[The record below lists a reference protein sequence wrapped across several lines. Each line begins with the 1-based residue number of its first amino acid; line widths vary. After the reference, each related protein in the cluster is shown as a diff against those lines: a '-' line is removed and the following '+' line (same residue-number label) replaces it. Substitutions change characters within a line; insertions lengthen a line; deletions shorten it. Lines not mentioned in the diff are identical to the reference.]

1 MKVIIDKTNEG
12 TRADVFLAGYD
23 PEITRS
29 RAQKLIEEGNAAVN
43 GRTIKTSYRLCE
55 GDVLEYTVPAAAE
68 TEITPEDIPLDIV
81 YEDKDML
88 EATEAEMKSLGG
100 DVITFTVDVLSKEQ
114 IFDAVNAVADKWGH
128 IDILVNDAGI
138 CPWADFLEIPEED
151 WDKVMGINLK
161 GYFLM
166 SQAVG
171 RIMSKQKDG
180 GSIIHMSSVN
190 GLAAEAQIAHY
201 NVSKGGIN
209 MLTMSMALE
218 LAKYNI
224 RVNAICPGFIDT
236 RLNRSDIENEE
247 WLKEYL
253 KTIPMGRVGKP

>member
-1 MKVIIDKTNEG
+1 MNLEGKVAIVTG
-12 TRADVFLAGYD
+12 G
-23 PEITRS
+23 
-29 RAQKLIEEGNAAVN
+29 AQGIGKGIVERYVKENAKVA
-43 GRTIKTSYRLCE
+43 IF
-55 GDVLEYTVPAAAE
+55 
-68 TEITPEDIPLDIV
+68 DI
-81 YEDKDML
+81 DKDML
-88 EATEAEMKSLGG
+88 EATEAEMKSMGG

-114 IFDAVNAVADKWGH
+114 IFNAVNTVADKWGH

-151 WDKVMGINLK
+151 WDRVMGINLK

-253 KTIPMGRVGKP
+253 KTIPMGRVGKPSDIASAAFFLASDDSAYITGHLLVVDGGQIIKLS

>member
-1 MKVIIDKTNEG
+1 MNLEGKVAIVTG
-12 TRADVFLAGYD
+12 G
-23 PEITRS
+23 
-29 RAQKLIEEGNAAVN
+29 AQGIGKGIVERYVKENAKVA
-43 GRTIKTSYRLCE
+43 IF
-55 GDVLEYTVPAAAE
+55 
-68 TEITPEDIPLDIV
+68 DI
-81 YEDKDML
+81 DKDML
-88 EATEAEMKSLGG
+88 EATEAEMKSMGG

-114 IFDAVNAVADKWGH
+114 IFNAVNTVADKWGH

-253 KTIPMGRVGKP
+253 KTIPMGRVGKPSDIASAAFFLASDDSAYITGHLLVVDGGQIIKLS

>member
-1 MKVIIDKTNEG
+1 MNLEGKVAIVTG
-12 TRADVFLAGYD
+12 G
-23 PEITRS
+23 
-29 RAQKLIEEGNAAVN
+29 AQGIGKGIVERYVKENAKVA
-43 GRTIKTSYRLCE
+43 IF
-55 GDVLEYTVPAAAE
+55 
-68 TEITPEDIPLDIV
+68 DI
-81 YEDKDML
+81 DKDML
-88 EATEAEMKSLGG
+88 EATEAEMKSIGG

-114 IFDAVNAVADKWGH
+114 IFNAVNAVADKWGH

-201 NVSKGGIN
+201 NGSKGGIN

-253 KTIPMGRVGKP
+253 KTIPMGRVGKPSDIASAAFFLASDDSAYITGHLLVVDGGQIIKLS

>member
-1 MKVIIDKTNEG
+1 MNLEGKVAIVTG
-12 TRADVFLAGYD
+12 G
-23 PEITRS
+23 
-29 RAQKLIEEGNAAVN
+29 AQGIGKGIVERYVKENAKVA
-43 GRTIKTSYRLCE
+43 IF
-55 GDVLEYTVPAAAE
+55 
-68 TEITPEDIPLDIV
+68 DI
-81 YEDKDML
+81 DKDML
-88 EATEAEMKSLGG
+88 EATEAEMKSMGG

-114 IFDAVNAVADKWGH
+114 IFNAVNAVADKWGH

-236 RLNRSDIENEE
+236 RLNRSDIDNEE

-253 KTIPMGRVGKP
+253 KTIPMGRVGKPSDIASAAFFLASDDSAYITGHLLVVDGGQIIKLS

>member
-1 MKVIIDKTNEG
+1 MNLEGKVAIVTG
-12 TRADVFLAGYD
+12 G
-23 PEITRS
+23 
-29 RAQKLIEEGNAAVN
+29 AQGIGKGIVERYVKENAKVA
-43 GRTIKTSYRLCE
+43 IF
-55 GDVLEYTVPAAAE
+55 
-68 TEITPEDIPLDIV
+68 DI
-81 YEDKDML
+81 DKDML
-88 EATEAEMKSLGG
+88 EATESEMKSRGV

-114 IFDAVNAVADKWGH
+114 IFNAVNAVADKWGH

-253 KTIPMGRVGKP
+253 KTIPMGRVGKPSDIASAAFFLASDDSAYITGHLLVVDGGQIIKLS

>member
-1 MKVIIDKTNEG
+1 MNLEGKVAIVTG
-12 TRADVFLAGYD
+12 G
-23 PEITRS
+23 
-29 RAQKLIEEGNAAVN
+29 AQGIGKGIVERYVKENAKVA
-43 GRTIKTSYRLCE
+43 IF
-55 GDVLEYTVPAAAE
+55 
-68 TEITPEDIPLDIV
+68 DI
-81 YEDKDML
+81 DKDML
-88 EATEAEMKSLGG
+88 EVTEAEMKSMGG

-114 IFDAVNAVADKWGH
+114 IFNAVNAVADKWGH

-253 KTIPMGRVGKP
+253 KTIPMGRVGKPSDIASAAFFLASDDSAYITGHLLVVDGGQIIKLS

>member
-1 MKVIIDKTNEG
+1 MNLEGKVAIVTG
-12 TRADVFLAGYD
+12 G
-23 PEITRS
+23 
-29 RAQKLIEEGNAAVN
+29 AQGIGKGIVERYVKENAKVA
-43 GRTIKTSYRLCE
+43 IF
-55 GDVLEYTVPAAAE
+55 
-68 TEITPEDIPLDIV
+68 DI
-81 YEDKDML
+81 DKDML
-88 EATEAEMKSLGG
+88 EATEAEMKSMGG
-100 DVITFTVDVLSKEQ
+100 DVMTFTVDVLSKEQ
-114 IFDAVNAVADKWGH
+114 SFNAVNAVADKWGH

-253 KTIPMGRVGKP
+253 KTIPMGRVGKPSDIASAAFFLASDDSAYITGHLLVVDGGQIIKLS

>member
-1 MKVIIDKTNEG
+1 MNLEGKVAIVTG
-12 TRADVFLAGYD
+12 G
-23 PEITRS
+23 
-29 RAQKLIEEGNAAVN
+29 AQGIGKGIVERYVKENAKVA
-43 GRTIKTSYRLCE
+43 IF
-55 GDVLEYTVPAAAE
+55 
-68 TEITPEDIPLDIV
+68 DI
-81 YEDKDML
+81 DKDML
-88 EATEAEMKSLGG
+88 EATEAEMKSMGG
-100 DVITFTVDVLSKEQ
+100 DVMTFTVDVLSKEQ
-114 IFDAVNAVADKWGH
+114 IFNALNAVADKWGH

-253 KTIPMGRVGKP
+253 KTIPMGRVGKPSDIASAAFFLASDDSAYITGHLLVVDGGQIIKLS

>member
-1 MKVIIDKTNEG
+1 MNLEGKVAIVTG
-12 TRADVFLAGYD
+12 G
-23 PEITRS
+23 
-29 RAQKLIEEGNAAVN
+29 AQGIGKGIVERYVKENAKVA
-43 GRTIKTSYRLCE
+43 IF
-55 GDVLEYTVPAAAE
+55 
-68 TEITPEDIPLDIV
+68 DI
-81 YEDKDML
+81 DKDML
-88 EATEAEMKSLGG
+88 EATEAEMKSMGG

-114 IFDAVNAVADKWGH
+114 IFNAVNAVADKWGN

-253 KTIPMGRVGKP
+253 KTIPMGRVGKPSDIASAAFFLASDDSAYITGHLLVVDGGQIIKLS

>member
-1 MKVIIDKTNEG
+1 MNLEGKVAIVTG
-12 TRADVFLAGYD
+12 G
-23 PEITRS
+23 
-29 RAQKLIEEGNAAVN
+29 AQGIGKGIVERYVKENAKVA
-43 GRTIKTSYRLCE
+43 IF
-55 GDVLEYTVPAAAE
+55 
-68 TEITPEDIPLDIV
+68 DI
-81 YEDKDML
+81 DKDML
-88 EATEAEMKSLGG
+88 EAIEAEMKSMGG

-114 IFDAVNAVADKWGH
+114 IFNAVNAVADKWGH

-253 KTIPMGRVGKP
+253 KTIPMGRVGKPSDIASAAFFLASDDSAYITGHLLVVDGGQIIKLS

>member
-1 MKVIIDKTNEG
+1 MNLEGKVAIVTG
-12 TRADVFLAGYD
+12 G
-23 PEITRS
+23 
-29 RAQKLIEEGNAAVN
+29 AQGIGKGIVERYVKENAKVA
-43 GRTIKTSYRLCE
+43 IF
-55 GDVLEYTVPAAAE
+55 
-68 TEITPEDIPLDIV
+68 DI
-81 YEDKDML
+81 DKDML
-88 EATEAEMKSLGG
+88 EATEAEMKSMGG

-114 IFDAVNAVADKWGH
+114 IFNAVNAVADKWRH

-253 KTIPMGRVGKP
+253 KTIPMGRVGKPSDIASAAFFLASDDSAYITGHLLVVDGGQIIKLS

>member
-1 MKVIIDKTNEG
+1 MNLEGKVAIVTG
-12 TRADVFLAGYD
+12 G
-23 PEITRS
+23 
-29 RAQKLIEEGNAAVN
+29 AQGIGKGIVERYVKENAKVA
-43 GRTIKTSYRLCE
+43 IF
-55 GDVLEYTVPAAAE
+55 
-68 TEITPEDIPLDIV
+68 DI
-81 YEDKDML
+81 DKDML
-88 EATEAEMKSLGG
+88 EATEAEMKSMGG

-114 IFDAVNAVADKWGH
+114 IFNAVNAVAYKWGH

-253 KTIPMGRVGKP
+253 KTIPMGRVGKPSDIASAAFFLASDDSAYITGHLLVVDGGQIIKLS

>member
-1 MKVIIDKTNEG
+1 MKLEG
-12 TRADVFLAGYD
+12 KVAIVTGG
-23 PEITRS
+23 
-29 RAQKLIEEGNAAVN
+29 AQGIGKGIVERYVKENAKVA
-43 GRTIKTSYRLCE
+43 IF
-55 GDVLEYTVPAAAE
+55 
-68 TEITPEDIPLDIV
+68 DI
-81 YEDKDML
+81 DKDML
-88 EATEAEMKSLGG
+88 EATEAEMKSMGG

-114 IFDAVNAVADKWGH
+114 LFNAVNAVADKWGH

-253 KTIPMGRVGKP
+253 KTIPMGRVGKPSDIASAAFFLASDDSAYITGHLLVVDGGQIIKLS

>member
-1 MKVIIDKTNEG
+1 MNLEGKVAIVTG
-12 TRADVFLAGYD
+12 G
-23 PEITRS
+23 
-29 RAQKLIEEGNAAVN
+29 AQGIGKGIVERYVKENAKVA
-43 GRTIKTSYRLCE
+43 IF
-55 GDVLEYTVPAAAE
+55 
-68 TEITPEDIPLDIV
+68 DI
-81 YEDKDML
+81 DKDML
-88 EATEAEMKSLGG
+88 EATEAEMKSMGG
-100 DVITFTVDVLSKEQ
+100 DVTTFTVDVLSKEQ
-114 IFDAVNAVADKWGH
+114 IFNAVNAVADKWGH

-253 KTIPMGRVGKP
+253 KTIPMGRVGKPSDIASAAFFLASDDSAYITGHLLVVDGGQIIKLS

>member
-1 MKVIIDKTNEG
+1 MNLEGKVAIVTG
-12 TRADVFLAGYD
+12 G
-23 PEITRS
+23 
-29 RAQKLIEEGNAAVN
+29 AQGIGKGIVERYVKENAKVA
-43 GRTIKTSYRLCE
+43 IF
-55 GDVLEYTVPAAAE
+55 
-68 TEITPEDIPLDIV
+68 DI
-81 YEDKDML
+81 DKDML
-88 EATEAEMKSLGG
+88 EATEAEMKSMGG

-114 IFDAVNAVADKWGH
+114 IFNAVNAVADKWGH

-253 KTIPMGRVGKP
+253 KTIPMGRVGKPSDIASAAFFLASDDSAYITGHLLVVDGGQIIKLS

>member
-1 MKVIIDKTNEG
+1 MNLEGKVAIVTG
-12 TRADVFLAGYD
+12 G
-23 PEITRS
+23 
-29 RAQKLIEEGNAAVN
+29 AQGIGKGIVERYVKENAKVA
-43 GRTIKTSYRLCE
+43 IF
-55 GDVLEYTVPAAAE
+55 
-68 TEITPEDIPLDIV
+68 DI
-81 YEDKDML
+81 DKDML
-88 EATEAEMKSLGG
+88 EATEAEMKSMGG
-100 DVITFTVDVLSKEQ
+100 DVMTFTVDVLSKEQ
-114 IFDAVNAVADKWGH
+114 IFNAVNTVADKWGH

-253 KTIPMGRVGKP
+253 KTIPMGRVGKPSDIASAAFFLASDDSAYITGHLLVVDGGQIIKLS

>member
-1 MKVIIDKTNEG
+1 MNLEGKVAIVTG
-12 TRADVFLAGYD
+12 G
-23 PEITRS
+23 
-29 RAQKLIEEGNAAVN
+29 AQGIGKGIVERYVKENAKVA
-43 GRTIKTSYRLCE
+43 IF
-55 GDVLEYTVPAAAE
+55 
-68 TEITPEDIPLDIV
+68 DI
-81 YEDKDML
+81 DKDML
-88 EATEAEMKSLGG
+88 EAIEAEMKSMGG

-114 IFDAVNAVADKWGH
+114 IFNAINAVADKWGH

-253 KTIPMGRVGKP
+253 KTIPMGRVGKPSDIASAAFFLASDDSAYITGHLLVVDGGQIIKLS

>member
-1 MKVIIDKTNEG
+1 MNLEGKVAIVTG
-12 TRADVFLAGYD
+12 G
-23 PEITRS
+23 
-29 RAQKLIEEGNAAVN
+29 AQGIGKGIVERYVKENAKVA
-43 GRTIKTSYRLCE
+43 IF
-55 GDVLEYTVPAAAE
+55 
-68 TEITPEDIPLDIV
+68 DI
-81 YEDKDML
+81 DKDML
-88 EATEAEMKSLGG
+88 EATEAEMKSMGG

-114 IFDAVNAVADKWGH
+114 IFNAVNAVADKWGH

-166 SQAVG
+166 SQ
-171 RIMSKQKDG
+171 QKDG

-253 KTIPMGRVGKP
+253 KTIPMGRVGKPSDIASAAFFLASDDSAYITGHLLVVDGGQIIKLS

>member
-1 MKVIIDKTNEG
+1 MNLEGKVAIVTG
-12 TRADVFLAGYD
+12 G
-23 PEITRS
+23 
-29 RAQKLIEEGNAAVN
+29 AQGIGKGIVERYVKENAKVA
-43 GRTIKTSYRLCE
+43 IF
-55 GDVLEYTVPAAAE
+55 
-68 TEITPEDIPLDIV
+68 DI
-81 YEDKDML
+81 DKDML
-88 EATEAEMKSLGG
+88 EATQAEMKSMGG
-100 DVITFTVDVLSKEQ
+100 DVMTFTVDVLSKEQ
-114 IFDAVNAVADKWGH
+114 IFNAVNAVADKWGH

-253 KTIPMGRVGKP
+253 KTIPMGRVGKPSDIASAAFFLASDDSAYITGHLLVVDGGQIIKLS

>member
-1 MKVIIDKTNEG
+1 MNLEGKVAIVTG
-12 TRADVFLAGYD
+12 G
-23 PEITRS
+23 
-29 RAQKLIEEGNAAVN
+29 AQGIGKGIVERYVKENAKVA
-43 GRTIKTSYRLCE
+43 IF
-55 GDVLEYTVPAAAE
+55 
-68 TEITPEDIPLDIV
+68 DI
-81 YEDKDML
+81 DKDML
-88 EATEAEMKSLGG
+88 EATEAEMKSMGG

-114 IFDAVNAVADKWGH
+114 IFNAVNAVADKWGH

-236 RLNRSDIENEE
+236 RLNRSDIASAAFF
-247 WLKEYL
+247 LASDDSAYITGHLLVVDGGQIIKL
-253 KTIPMGRVGKP
+253 S

>member
-1 MKVIIDKTNEG
+1 MNLEGKVAIVTGGAQGIGKGIVERYVKEKAKVAIFDIDK
-12 TRADVFLAGYD
+12 
-23 PEITRS
+23 S
-29 RAQKLIEEGNAAVN
+29 
-43 GRTIKTSYRLCE
+43 
-55 GDVLEYTVPAAAE
+55 
-68 TEITPEDIPLDIV
+68 
-81 YEDKDML
+81 ML

-114 IFDAVNAVADKWGH
+114 IFDAVDAVADKWGH

-253 KTIPMGRVGKP
+253 KTIPMGRVGKPSDIASAAFFLASDDSTYITGHLLVVDGGQIIKLS

>member
-1 MKVIIDKTNEG
+1 MNLEGKVAIVTG
-12 TRADVFLAGYD
+12 G
-23 PEITRS
+23 
-29 RAQKLIEEGNAAVN
+29 AQGIGKGIVERYVKENAKIA
-43 GRTIKTSYRLCE
+43 IF
-55 GDVLEYTVPAAAE
+55 
-68 TEITPEDIPLDIV
+68 DI
-81 YEDKDML
+81 DKDML
-88 EATEAEMKSLGG
+88 EATEAEMKSMGG

-114 IFDAVNAVADKWGH
+114 IFNAVNAVADKWGH

-253 KTIPMGRVGKP
+253 KTIPMGRVGKPSDIASAAFFLASDDSAYITGHLLVVDGGQIIKLS

>member
-1 MKVIIDKTNEG
+1 MNLEGKVAIVTGGAQGIGKGIVERYVKENAKVAIFDIDKG
-12 TRADVFLAGYD
+12 
-23 PEITRS
+23 
-29 RAQKLIEEGNAAVN
+29 
-43 GRTIKTSYRLCE
+43 
-55 GDVLEYTVPAAAE
+55 
-68 TEITPEDIPLDIV
+68 
-81 YEDKDML
+81 ML
-88 EATEAEMKSLGG
+88 EATEAEMKSMGG

-114 IFDAVNAVADKWGH
+114 IFNAVNAVADKWGH

-253 KTIPMGRVGKP
+253 KTIPMGRVGKPSDIASAAFFLASDDSAYITGHLLVVDGGQIIKLS

>member
-1 MKVIIDKTNEG
+1 MNLEGKVAIVTG
-12 TRADVFLAGYD
+12 G
-23 PEITRS
+23 
-29 RAQKLIEEGNAAVN
+29 AQGIGKGIVERYVKENAKVA
-43 GRTIKTSYRLCE
+43 IF
-55 GDVLEYTVPAAAE
+55 
-68 TEITPEDIPLDIV
+68 DI
-81 YEDKDML
+81 DKDML
-88 EATEAEMKSLGG
+88 EATEAEMKSMGG
-100 DVITFTVDVLSKEQ
+100 NVITFTVDVLSKEQ
-114 IFDAVNAVADKWGH
+114 IFNAVNAVADKWGH

-253 KTIPMGRVGKP
+253 KTIPMGRVGKPSDIASAAFFLASDDSAYITGHLLVVDGGQIIKLS

>member
-1 MKVIIDKTNEG
+1 MNLEGKVAIVTG
-12 TRADVFLAGYD
+12 G
-23 PEITRS
+23 
-29 RAQKLIEEGNAAVN
+29 AQGIGKGIVERYVKENARVA
-43 GRTIKTSYRLCE
+43 IF
-55 GDVLEYTVPAAAE
+55 
-68 TEITPEDIPLDIV
+68 DI
-81 YEDKDML
+81 DKDML
-88 EATEAEMKSLGG
+88 EATEAEMKSMGG
-100 DVITFTVDVLSKEQ
+100 DVITFTVDVLSKEK
-114 IFDAVNAVADKWGH
+114 IFNAVNAVADKWGH

-253 KTIPMGRVGKP
+253 KTIPMGRVGKPSDIASAAFFLASDDSAYITGHLLVVDGGQIIKLS

>member
-1 MKVIIDKTNEG
+1 MNLEGKVAIVTG
-12 TRADVFLAGYD
+12 G
-23 PEITRS
+23 
-29 RAQKLIEEGNAAVN
+29 AQGIGKGIVERYVKENAKVA
-43 GRTIKTSYRLCE
+43 IF
-55 GDVLEYTVPAAAE
+55 
-68 TEITPEDIPLDIV
+68 DI
-81 YEDKDML
+81 DKDML
-88 EATEAEMKSLGG
+88 EATEAEMKSMGG

-114 IFDAVNAVADKWGH
+114 IFNAVNAVADKWGH

-171 RIMSKQKDG
+171 HIMSKQKDG

-253 KTIPMGRVGKP
+253 KTIPMGRVGKPSDIASAAFFLASDDSAYITGHLLVVDGGQIIKLS

>member
-1 MKVIIDKTNEG
+1 MNLEGKVAIVTG
-12 TRADVFLAGYD
+12 G
-23 PEITRS
+23 
-29 RAQKLIEEGNAAVN
+29 AQGIGKGIVERYVKENAKVA
-43 GRTIKTSYRLCE
+43 IF
-55 GDVLEYTVPAAAE
+55 
-68 TEITPEDIPLDIV
+68 DI
-81 YEDKDML
+81 DKDML
-88 EATEAEMKSLGG
+88 EATEAEMKSMGG

-114 IFDAVNAVADKWGH
+114 IFNAVNAVADKWGH

-224 RVNAICPGFIDT
+224 RANAICPGFIDT

-253 KTIPMGRVGKP
+253 KTIPMGRVGKPSDIASAAFFLASDDSAYITGHLLVVDGGQIIKLS

>member
-1 MKVIIDKTNEG
+1 MNLEGKVAIVTG
-12 TRADVFLAGYD
+12 G
-23 PEITRS
+23 
-29 RAQKLIEEGNAAVN
+29 AQGIGKGIVERYVKENAKVA
-43 GRTIKTSYRLCE
+43 IF
-55 GDVLEYTVPAAAE
+55 
-68 TEITPEDIPLDIV
+68 DI
-81 YEDKDML
+81 DKDML

-171 RIMSKQKDG
+171 RIMSKQNDG

-253 KTIPMGRVGKP
+253 KTIPMGRVGKPSDIASAAFFLASDDSTYITGHLLVVDGGQIIKLS

>member
-1 MKVIIDKTNEG
+1 MNLEGKVAIVTG
-12 TRADVFLAGYD
+12 G
-23 PEITRS
+23 
-29 RAQKLIEEGNAAVN
+29 AQGIGKGIVERYVKENAKVA
-43 GRTIKTSYRLCE
+43 IF
-55 GDVLEYTVPAAAE
+55 
-68 TEITPEDIPLDIV
+68 DI
-81 YEDKDML
+81 DKDML
-88 EATEAEMKSLGG
+88 EATEAEMKSMGG

-114 IFDAVNAVADKWGH
+114 IFNAVNAVADKWGH

-190 GLAAEAQIAHY
+190 GLASEAQIAHY

-253 KTIPMGRVGKP
+253 KTIPMGRVGKPSDIASAAFFLASDDSAYITGHLLVVDGGQIIKLS

>member
-1 MKVIIDKTNEG
+1 MNLEGKVAIVTG
-12 TRADVFLAGYD
+12 G
-23 PEITRS
+23 
-29 RAQKLIEEGNAAVN
+29 AQGIGKGIVERYVKENAKVA
-43 GRTIKTSYRLCE
+43 IF
-55 GDVLEYTVPAAAE
+55 
-68 TEITPEDIPLDIV
+68 DI
-81 YEDKDML
+81 DKDML
-88 EATEAEMKSLGG
+88 EATEAEMKSMGG

-114 IFDAVNAVADKWGH
+114 IFNAVNAVADKWGH

-171 RIMSKQKDG
+171 RIMSKQKNG

-224 RVNAICPGFIDT
+224 RVNAICPGFIDP

-253 KTIPMGRVGKP
+253 KTIPMGRVGKPSDIASAAFFLASDDSAYITGHLLVVDGGQIIKLS

>member
-1 MKVIIDKTNEG
+1 MNLEGKVAIVTG
-12 TRADVFLAGYD
+12 G
-23 PEITRS
+23 
-29 RAQKLIEEGNAAVN
+29 AQGIGKGIVERYVKENAKVA
-43 GRTIKTSYRLCE
+43 IF
-55 GDVLEYTVPAAAE
+55 
-68 TEITPEDIPLDIV
+68 DI
-81 YEDKDML
+81 DKDML
-88 EATEAEMKSLGG
+88 EATEAEMKSMGG
-100 DVITFTVDVLSKEQ
+100 DVMTFTVDVLSKEQ
-114 IFDAVNAVADKWGH
+114 IFNAVNAVADKWGN

-253 KTIPMGRVGKP
+253 KTIPMGRVGKPSDIASAAFFLASDDSAYITGHLLVVDGGQIIKLS

>member
-1 MKVIIDKTNEG
+1 MNLEGKVAIVTG
-12 TRADVFLAGYD
+12 G
-23 PEITRS
+23 
-29 RAQKLIEEGNAAVN
+29 AQGIGKGIVERYVKENAKVA
-43 GRTIKTSYRLCE
+43 IF
-55 GDVLEYTVPAAAE
+55 
-68 TEITPEDIPLDIV
+68 DI
-81 YEDKDML
+81 DKDML
-88 EATEAEMKSLGG
+88 EATEAEMKSMGG
-100 DVITFTVDVLSKEQ
+100 DVITFTVDVLSKER
-114 IFDAVNAVADKWGH
+114 IFNAVNAVADKWGH

-253 KTIPMGRVGKP
+253 KTIPMGRVGKPSDIASAAFFLASDDSAYITGHLLVVDGGQIIKLS

>member
-1 MKVIIDKTNEG
+1 MNLEGKVAIVTG
-12 TRADVFLAGYD
+12 G
-23 PEITRS
+23 
-29 RAQKLIEEGNAAVN
+29 AQGIGKGIVERYVKENAKVA
-43 GRTIKTSYRLCE
+43 IF
-55 GDVLEYTVPAAAE
+55 
-68 TEITPEDIPLDIV
+68 DI
-81 YEDKDML
+81 DKDML
-88 EATEAEMKSLGG
+88 EATEAEMKSMGG
-100 DVITFTVDVLSKEQ
+100 DVMTFTVDVLSKEQ
-114 IFDAVNAVADKWGH
+114 IFNAVNAVADKWGH

-171 RIMSKQKDG
+171 RIMSKQKNG

-253 KTIPMGRVGKP
+253 KTIPMGRVGKPSDIASAAFFLASDDSAYITGHLLVVDGGQIIKLS

>member
-1 MKVIIDKTNEG
+1 MNLEGKVAIVTG
-12 TRADVFLAGYD
+12 G
-23 PEITRS
+23 
-29 RAQKLIEEGNAAVN
+29 AQGIGKGIVERYVKENAKVA
-43 GRTIKTSYRLCE
+43 IF
-55 GDVLEYTVPAAAE
+55 
-68 TEITPEDIPLDIV
+68 DI
-81 YEDKDML
+81 DKDML
-88 EATEAEMKSLGG
+88 EATEAEMKSMGG

-114 IFDAVNAVADKWGH
+114 IFNAVNAVADKWGH

-253 KTIPMGRVGKP
+253 KTIPMGRVGKPSDIASAAFFLASDDSAYVTGHLLVVDGGQIIKLS

>member
-1 MKVIIDKTNEG
+1 MNLEGKVAIVTG
-12 TRADVFLAGYD
+12 G
-23 PEITRS
+23 
-29 RAQKLIEEGNAAVN
+29 AQGIGKGIVERYVKENAKVA
-43 GRTIKTSYRLCE
+43 IF
-55 GDVLEYTVPAAAE
+55 
-68 TEITPEDIPLDIV
+68 DI
-81 YEDKDML
+81 DKDML
-88 EATEAEMKSLGG
+88 EATEAEMKSMGG

-218 LAKYNI
+218 LAKYII

-253 KTIPMGRVGKP
+253 KTIPMGRVGKPSDIASAAFFLASDDSAYITGHLLVVDGGQIIKLS